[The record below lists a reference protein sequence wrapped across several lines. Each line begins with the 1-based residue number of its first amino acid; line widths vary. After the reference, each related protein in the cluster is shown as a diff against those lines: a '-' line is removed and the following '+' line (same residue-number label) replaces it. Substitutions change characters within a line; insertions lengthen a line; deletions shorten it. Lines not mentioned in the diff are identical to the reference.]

1 MGVKRVP
8 FEFQVEHNS
17 NGVQYWFSVGRLQK
31 LLALRL
37 FANIGFRVGFQA
49 LLKPCLHMK

>member
-17 NGVQYWFSVGRLQK
+17 NDVQYWFSVRRLQK

-37 FANIGFRVGFQA
+37 FANIGFQVGFQA

>member
-17 NGVQYWFSVGRLQK
+17 NGVQYWFSVVRLQK